1 MSAIINTAMT
11 AVAGWV
17 KGFNERYEGT
27 APHVLVVGTLV
38 CVVVGDRVVQVLRVG
53 PADSF
58 EYTKEVFFLYLRR
71 YFGHLLGYTKGIND
85 AKIGFLKEFTE
96 KQESIEEVQEELPEN
111 SIPKA
116 EVLALCKKHAE
127 INMDFMKGQYSGSI
141 YHGGMEG
148 YTEFINEAMAM
159 HQWSNPLH
167 AGQFCGVRK
176 METEVLSMVVKMFN
190 GTDECCGAMTSGGTE
205 SILLS
210 MKAYRELARIEK
222 GITKPEL
229 VVCAT
234 AHAAFDKSA
243 HYFGLKIRHARMDP
257 VSGKVDMK
265 HMRSLITSN
274 TICLVGSAYGFPHG
288 IIDPIEEIAAI
299 GVAKNIPVHVDACLG
314 GFILAFAEKAGFD
327 VEEVFDFRVPGVT
340 SISCD
345 THKYG
350 FAPKGSSTILY
361 RTPELRRHQMH
372 SAPNW
377 PGGIYASPTIS
388 GSRVGNVVAGTWAA
402 MMSHGLEGYV
412 KSAKEIITS
421 ARFIKEELNKTPGM
435 RVMGDPLGSVI
446 GFASDDFDIYRL
458 AGHLAEKGW
467 ELNSLQFPPSM
478 HICCT
483 RLHAINDMENSKRL
497 IADIR
502 EGCAEFMKTKDK
514 PATGSAALY
523 GTTQEIPDRSIIGD
537 VATTYFDAYYD
548 VKGADTL
555 RKMQEASQ

>member
-1 MSAIINTAMT
+1 MSQALQFINKQVGEFDEKYAKTSPAKM
-11 AVAGWV
+11 VAASV
-17 KGFNERYEGT
+17 SAAYIASQLF
-27 APHVLVVGTLV
+27 VLYQMGATDVV
-38 CVVVGDRVVQVLRVG
+38 
-53 PADSF
+53 DS
-58 EYTKEVFFLYLRR
+58 TKSTFFFYLRK

-127 INMDFMKGQYSGSI
+127 INMDYSKGQYSGSV